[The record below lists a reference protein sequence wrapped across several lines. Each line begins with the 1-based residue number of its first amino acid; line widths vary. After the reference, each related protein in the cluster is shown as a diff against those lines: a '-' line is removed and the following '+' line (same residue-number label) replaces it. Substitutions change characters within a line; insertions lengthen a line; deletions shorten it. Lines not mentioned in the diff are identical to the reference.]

1 MKVAVIGCTP
11 SEIICACHLTISRLA
26 KEGHRIYAIIAP
38 FDTSELSLSEI
49 ANDQKLL
56 AEIGIITKT
65 FLVDTFDYSAITQT
79 NADAI
84 NLHIKHVK
92 PSLVIMPSWKSPN
105 PMRRILARV
114 SLIACRGIGTILMY
128 ELDTNNVDFI
138 PNITFEASVEPASIQ
153 RTNNIVETITPGI
166 VQHGMEIKKKAFTNN
181 SILENKGSK
190 TISCEVLE
198 EKFESHR
205 TLLLEEDGLF

>member
-11 SEIICACHLTISRLA
+11 SEIICACNITISRLA
-26 KEGHRIYAIIAP
+26 KEGHRVYAIIAS

-49 ANDQKLL
+49 AKDQKLL
-56 AEIGIITKT
+56 AEIGITQT

-79 NADAI
+79 DADAV

-105 PMRRILARV
+105 LMRRILARV

-128 ELDTNNVDFI
+128 ELDTNNIDFI
-138 PNITFEASVEPASIQ
+138 PNIIFEASVKPASIQ
-153 RTNNIVETITPGI
+153 RTNNIVETNTPGI
-166 VQHGMEIKKKAFTNN
+166 VQDGMEINKKAFTNN

>member
-11 SEIICACHLTISRLA
+11 SEIMCACHVTISRLA
-26 KEGHRIYAIIAP
+26 KEGRMIYAIIAP

-49 ANDQKLL
+49 AKDQKLL
-56 AEIGIITKT
+56 AEIGIMQT

-79 NADAI
+79 DADAV

-128 ELDTNNVDFI
+128 ELDTNNIDFI
-138 PNITFEASVEPASIQ
+138 PNIIFEASVEPASIQ
-153 RTNNIVETITPGI
+153 RTSNIVETITPGI

-181 SILENKGSK
+181 SMSENKGSK
-190 TISCEVLE
+190 TISYEVLE